1 MLNIKGIIK
10 SVIVSNVGNLIEDFT
25 EDDIVIDR
33 WNGRIQKENVK
44 IKKDAFEW
52 LTKTAFGAPCTVVKG
67 YIKKLQVD
75 VPWSEL
81 QSRPLEI
88 TIEDLHVILTSSE
101 CYERKFVKNTLIELK
116 KQKVEKLLKLIEVSG
131 APFYSIFLNDNNIS
145 QSTFQHKNISGVSR
159 INCKAAFKA
168 QKRS

>member
-131 APFYSIFLNDNNIS
+131 ATFYFLFS
-145 QSTFQHKNISGVSR
+145 
-159 INCKAAFKA
+159 
-168 QKRS
+168 

>member
-145 QSTFQHKNISGVSR
+145 GVFR